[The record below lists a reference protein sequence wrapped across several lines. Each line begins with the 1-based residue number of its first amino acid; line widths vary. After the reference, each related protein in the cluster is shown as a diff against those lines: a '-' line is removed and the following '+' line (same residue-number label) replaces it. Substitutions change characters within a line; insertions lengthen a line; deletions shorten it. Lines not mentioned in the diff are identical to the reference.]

1 MMLIHA
7 MLRRTAVGI
16 VTLLVVSIL
25 IFIATSVLP
34 GDVAN
39 IILGQ
44 MATPESLAALRVKLG
59 LDQPAYVRYFFWL
72 GNLMTGD
79 LGISKAGSGFGTI
92 GTPISEM
99 LAPRV
104 ENTIRLAG
112 VVALI
117 AVPLS
122 MTLGLLAAMYPGTRL
137 DRIVTFTTLSLIS
150 VPEFLVATF
159 LVLVVAVYLGWLP
172 ATAYLSGNETGWQL
186 AKALAMPALTLVIVA
201 SSQIMRMTRAT
212 VLNVMSSPY
221 IEMAILKGVPRSRI
235 ILRHALFNAIG
246 PIVNVVALNLA
257 YLVSGV
263 VIVETIFAYPGLA
276 KLMIDAVQTRD
287 LPLVQACAMIFC
299 ATYIVLIFIADMASI
314 LSNPRL
320 RHPK

>member
-44 MATPESLAALRVKLG
+44 MATPESLAALRAKLG
-59 LDQPAYVRYFFWL
+59 LDQPAYARYFFWL
-72 GNLMTGD
+72 GNLATGD

-112 VVALI
+112 GGGADRGAPLDDPGAARRDVSRH
-117 AVPLS
+117 AVGSDRHLHHLEPD
-122 MTLGLLAAMYPGTRL
+122 LGA
-137 DRIVTFTTLSLIS
+137 
-150 VPEFLVATF
+150 
-159 LVLVVAVYLGWLP
+159 
-172 ATAYLSGNETGWQL
+172 
-186 AKALAMPALTLVIVA
+186 
-201 SSQIMRMTRAT
+201 
-212 VLNVMSSPY
+212 
-221 IEMAILKGVPRSRI
+221 GVPR
-235 ILRHALFNAIG
+235 RHVPGAG
-246 PIVNVVALNLA
+246 GG
-257 YLVSGV
+257 GV
-263 VIVETIFAYPGLA
+263 PGLA
-276 KLMIDAVQTRD
+276 ARDRLHERERNRLAARQGAGHAAPDPGHRGVLADHAHDPGHGAQRHDARPTSRWR
-287 LPLVQACAMIFC
+287 
-299 ATYIVLIFIADMASI
+299 S
-314 LSNPRL
+314 
-320 RHPK
+320 

>member
-1 MMLIHA
+1 MLLTSL
-7 MLRRTAVGI
+7 LRRIAAGV

-25 IFIATSVLP
+25 IFIGTSVLP

-44 MATPESLAALRVKLG
+44 MATPESLAALRAKLG
-59 LDQPAYVRYFFWL
+59 VDQPAHLRYFLWL
-72 GNLMTGD
+72 GNFLTGD

-99 LAPRV
+99 LAPRLW
-104 ENTIRLAG
+104 NTLRLAG
-112 VVALI
+112 AVAVI
-117 AVPLS
+117 AVPIS
-122 MTLGLLAAMYPGTRL
+122 MSLGLLAAMHPGTRL
-137 DRIVTFTTLSLIS
+137 DRMVTFGTLSLIS

-159 LVLVVAVYLGWLP
+159 LVLVVAVHLGWLP
-172 ATAYLSGNETGWQL
+172 ATAYMSGNETGWKL
-186 AKALAMPALTLVIVA
+186 VRALAMPTLTLVIVA

-221 IEMAILKGVPRSRI
+221 IEMAILKGVPRARI
-235 ILRHALFNAIG
+235 ILRHALLNAVG
-246 PIVNVVALNLA
+246 PIVNVIALNLA

-263 VIVETIFAYPGLA
+263 VIVETVFAYPGLA

-299 ATYIVLIFIADMASI
+299 ATYIMLIFIADMASI

>member
-1 MMLIHA
+1 MLIA
-7 MLRRTAVGI
+7 AVLRRTAVGVLTMI
-16 VTLLVVSIL
+16 VVSVM
-25 IFIATSVLP
+25 IFVGTSVLP

-44 MATPESLAALRVKLG
+44 MATPESLAALRSKLG
-59 LDQPAYVRYFFWL
+59 LDQPAYIRYFMWL
-72 GNLMTGD
+72 GDMTTGD
-79 LGISKAGSGFGTI
+79 LGISKAGAGAATI
-92 GTPISEM
+92 GTPISE
-99 LAPRV
+99 LIAPRIV
-104 ENTIRLAG
+104 NTLRLSSI
-112 VVALI
+112 VALI

-122 MTLGLLAAMYPGTRL
+122 LTLGLLAAMYPGS
-137 DRIVTFTTLSLIS
+137 RIDKVITFTTLGLIS

-159 LVLVVAVYLGWLP
+159 LVLIVAVQLELLP
-172 ATAYLSGNETGWQL
+172 ATAYISGRETGL
-186 AKALAMPALTLVIVA
+186 KLVRALALPTLTLVIVA

-221 IEMAILKGVPRSRI
+221 IEMAILKGVPRKRI

-246 PIVNVVALNLA
+246 PIVNVIALNLA

-263 VIVETIFAYPGLA
+263 VIVETIFSYPGLA
-276 KLMIDAVQTRD
+276 KLMVDAVQTRD

>member
-1 MMLIHA
+1 MTLLSA
-7 MLRRTAVGI
+7 LLRRTALGVA
-16 VTLLVVSIL
+16 TLFVVSVL
-25 IFIATSVLP
+25 IFIGTSILP

-44 MATPESLAALRVKLG
+44 MATPESLAALRAKLG
-59 LDQPAYVRYFFWL
+59 LDEPAHIRYLIWL
-72 GNLMTGD
+72 TDLLSGD
-79 LGISKAGSGFGTI
+79 LGFSKAGAGTGTV

-99 LAPRV
+99 LTPRLI
-104 ENTIRLAG
+104 NTIRLGGA
-112 VVALI
+112 VAI
-117 AVPLS
+117 VAVPFAV
-122 MTLGLLAAMYPGTRL
+122 TIGLLAAMYPGTRL
-137 DRIVTFTTLSLIS
+137 DRFVTFTTLGLIS
-150 VPEFLVATF
+150 VPEFLVATL
-159 LVLVVAVYLGWLP
+159 LVLVIAVQLGWLP
-172 ATAYLSGNETGWQL
+172 ATAYISGQETGWKL
-186 AKALAMPALTLVIVA
+186 VRALAMPALTLVIVA

-221 IEMAILKGVPRSRI
+221 IEMAILKGVPRRRI
-235 ILRHALFNAIG
+235 ILRHALLNAIG
-246 PIVNVVALNLA
+246 PIANVIALNLA

-263 VIVETIFAYPGLA
+263 VVVETIFAYPGLA

-299 ATYIVLIFIADMASI
+299 ATYIVLIFIADMVSI

>member
-1 MMLIHA
+1 MLLKA
-7 MLRRTAVGI
+7 VLRRTAVGI
-16 VTLLVVSIL
+16 VTLIVVSIL
-25 IFIATSVLP
+25 IFLGTSVLP

-44 MATPESLAALRVKLG
+44 MATPESLAALREKLG
-59 LDQPAYVRYFFWL
+59 LDQPAHIRYFLWL
-72 GNLMTGD
+72 GDMVTGD
-79 LGISKAGSGFGTI
+79 LGISKAGSGAGTV

-99 LAPRV
+99 IGPRMIH
-104 ENTIRLAG
+104 TLRLSG
-112 VVALI
+112 IVAAI
-117 AVPLS
+117 AIPIS
-122 MTLGLLAAMYPGTRL
+122 MTLGLVAAMYPGS
-137 DRIVTFTTLSLIS
+137 RIDKAITFTTLGLIS

-159 LVLVVAVYLGWLP
+159 LVLVIAVHLGWLP
-172 ATAYLSGNETGWQL
+172 ATAYISGQESGMKL
-186 AKALAMPALTLVIVA
+186 LRALAMPTLTLVIVA

-212 VLNVMSSPY
+212 VLNVMSAPY
-221 IEMAILKGVPRSRI
+221 IEMAILKGVRRKRI

-246 PIVNVVALNLA
+246 PIVNVIALNLA

-263 VIVETIFAYPGLA
+263 VIVETIFSYPGLA
-276 KLMIDAVQTRD
+276 KLMVDAVRTRD

-299 ATYIVLIFIADMASI
+299 ATYIILIFIADMASI